1 MSRNIDKLIRPPFLL
16 TKEKDAGS
24 LISRPQSLRWRLLT
38 LLSTILLF
46 TLLMIGLGVSSLV
59 SQTEQVAW
67 RGRQGEASRNA
78 ADSVAAF
85 VQRINTTLTAI
96 SLLGRN
102 ELKSEP
108 ELLLQV

>member
-1 MSRNIDKLIRPPFLL
+1 MNRYEEKAKDKP
-16 TKEKDAGS
+16 
-24 LISRPQSLRWRLLT
+24 ISRRQSLRWRLLT
-38 LLSTILLF
+38 LLGSTLLC
-46 TLLMIGLGVSSLV
+46 TLLMIGVGVSSFV

-78 ADSVAAF
+78 ADTVAAF

-102 ELKSEP
+102 ELKSDP
-108 ELLLQV
+108 QLLLQVLNDNPGL